1 MPSSMGW
8 RDRDYAKWT
17 DDERRRF
24 YGSAAG
30 YSQLEPGPPAVRAG
44 RLRPGVGLAVLV
56 SLFVAL
62 GQLPFSHPIVPAL
75 HFQVPGLSRGAPAGT
90 STPIATISGP
100 EAAALGSTLNL
111 HGGAPPGNGTVTVE
125 GSYDRGQSWFMLTTV
140 QSTDGTYAASI
151 PLSQRGE
158 LQFRVVFA
166 DGSSSVG
173 SVLVN

>member
-1 MPSSMGW
+1 VGW

-24 YGSAAG
+24 YGSTAG
-30 YSQLEPGPPAVRAG
+30 YSQLDPGPRAVRTG

-75 HFQVPGLSRGAPAGT
+75 HFQLPGVSRSVPLPAAP
-90 STPIATISGP
+90 ISGP
-100 EAAALGSTLNL
+100 GTAKLGSTLNL
-111 HGGAPPGNGTVTVE
+111 NGGAPLGNGTVTVE
-125 GSYDRGQSWFMLTTV
+125 GSYDGGQSWFTLTTV
-140 QSTDGTYAASI
+140 QSTNGTYAAQI
-151 PLSQRGE
+151 PLTQRGE

-166 DGSSSVG
+166 DGSRSVG
-173 SVLVN
+173 SVIVN